1 MPGKRALLIQKT
13 CCTSTNV
20 QILTPRYSVY
30 LLYWCNGTHTDSG
43 GAAYQ
48 KHSLPPLPANQLGEM
63 RGALCDIGVLKGSP
77 LAKGKRVYA
86 LNIEDKVVQGSLEH
100 LAVYANILRSGQT
113 HIDADA

>member
-1 MPGKRALLIQKT
+1 
-13 CCTSTNV
+13 
-20 QILTPRYSVY
+20 
-30 LLYWCNGTHTDSG
+30 
-43 GAAYQ
+43 
-48 KHSLPPLPANQLGEM
+48 M